1 MRHLSLLLL
10 LSLMPPQAPAAPALP
25 APTYQ
30 MAAPAPWVEVTEAS
44 FPDVIPLEQI
54 VDGIHRIRIE
64 RQCDPASGSVYH
76 HQVHRVISEAG
87 IQSGSDLRLTF
98 DPTYE
103 KVILHRLRVQRRGV
117 WEDRLERTP
126 IQVIQREEDLD
137 YHLLDGRL
145 MLVIHLEDI
154 RVDDAL
160 EWSWTIVGTNPI
172 MNGQYFDSF
181 VGAGNQPV
189 HDLRLRVRVPTG
201 RNIGFKLHHDAP
213 APQVVKKPGG
223 EEWIWAWKDNPSW
236 HREPGLPG
244 WYDDKPWVDLSE
256 HPDWASTVR
265 WALPLYQFP
274 APETP
279 EWNALIQSCRQ
290 AGNTEQQILH
300 ALRFVQDEIRYLGI
314 EMGAGSHRPNPP
326 PLVLKRRFGDCKDKT
341 VFLTTVLNQLG
352 VPAWPA
358 LVNTSARHTIETWL
372 PSPYNFDHV
381 VVALEWEGRLLF
393 LDPTRALQR
402 GPLSQIYITDY
413 ALALLIRP
421 GESGLV
427 PLHPT
432 EASLPRTEITEIFQC
447 PSPTQET
454 RFTVTTRYRGASA
467 EEVRN
472 DLAGSSVENL
482 QRDYLEF
489 YANSHAL
496 IRLADP
502 LVWKDDPITN
512 TIESTESYLIS
523 DLWKPTAS
531 GSYEAEFYPQYL
543 RDLLDKPKQ
552 ARRKGPFAISHPE
565 NVTQETRIHLW
576 GPWEIDSKPLIID
589 STGFHYARTV
599 TLEDNRK
606 TIIFRENFRTKTDHI
621 LPSAV
626 PDYLKACNQ
635 FLDKLGHTL
644 EHQASGGMDLEVSLK
659 NKLLTACLLLALLAG
674 AGWSTA
680 AQLSRAAL
688 RPPPLP
694 AGNRPPFLPK
704 WNTLMLV
711 GIGLV
716 GITGLILHPAWQVA
730 DPSWNDC
737 LDFLRHLALLIP
749 LLPLALL
756 ARRRNPWKIP
766 VALFWVGA
774 LLVWTLLLLPT
785 LSESGKTGATLP
797 LLQIFLLSAY
807 GFPTLLQRERYP
819 KTGNV
824 IPQPS
829 PARPEP

>member
-1 MRHLSLLLL
+1 MWLLSLLLL
-10 LSLMPPQAPAAPALP
+10 LPLLPHQAPATPSFP

-30 MAAPAPWVEVTEAS
+30 MAPPAPWVEVTEAS
-44 FPDVIPLEQI
+44 FPDKIPLDQI

-64 RQCDPASGSVYH
+64 RQCDPATGSVYH
-76 HQVHRVISEAG
+76 HQVHRVISESG

-126 IQVIQREEDLD
+126 IQIIQREEDLD

-160 EWSWTIVGTNPI
+160 EWSWTVVGTNPI

-189 HDLRLRVRVPTG
+189 HDLRLRVLVPKG
-201 RNIGFKLHHDAP
+201 RNIGFKLHYDAP
-213 APQVVKKPGG
+213 APQVIQKPAGQ
-223 EEWIWAWKDNPSW
+223 EWIWTWKDNPSW
-236 HREPGLPG
+236 HREPGLPE
-244 WYDDKPWVDLSE
+244 WYNDKPWVDLSE

-274 APETP
+274 VPETP
-279 EWNALIQSCRQ
+279 EWNALIASCRQ

-326 PLVLKRRFGDCKDKT
+326 SLVLKRRFGDCKDKT
-341 VFLTTVLNQLG
+341 VFLTTILRQLG
-352 VPAWPA
+352 VASWPA
-358 LVNTSARHTIETWL
+358 LVNTSARHTLETWL

-381 VVALEWEGRLLF
+381 VVALEWEGKLLF

-427 PLHPT
+427 PLKPT
-432 EASLPRTEITEIFQC
+432 EASLPRTEITESFRC
-447 PSPTQET
+447 PSPLEET
-454 RFTVTTRYRGASA
+454 EFTVTTRYRGASA

-472 DLAGSSVENL
+472 DLAGSSLENL
-482 QRDYLEF
+482 QREYLEF
-489 YANSHAL
+489 YANSHPL
-496 IRLADP
+496 IRSVAP
-502 LVWKDDPITN
+502 LVWKDDPLTN
-512 TIESTESYLIS
+512 TIESTESYFIG
-523 DLWKPTAS
+523 DLWKSTRP

-552 ARRKGPFAISHPE
+552 ALRKGPFAISHPE

-576 GPWEIDSKPLIID
+576 DAWEMDSSPLVIDSA
-589 STGFHYARTV
+589 GFYYTRTV
-599 TLEDNRK
+599 AVEDQRK
-606 TIIFRENFRTKTDHI
+606 TIIVREDYRTKTDHI
-621 LPSAV
+621 PPKDV

-635 FLDKLGHTL
+635 LLDKLGHTL
-644 EHQASGGMDLEVSLK
+644 EHQASPAIGTEDSLK
-659 NKLLTACLLLALLAG
+659 NKLLTACLFMALLACG
-674 AGWSTA
+674 GWSVA
-680 AQLSRAAL
+680 AQLSRAAIH
-688 RPPPLP
+688 PPPLP
-694 AGNRPPFLPK
+694 AADCPRFTAK
-704 WNTLMLV
+704 WDNLFLV
-711 GIGLV
+711 GIGLS
-716 GITGLILHPAWQVA
+716 GITGLLLHPAWGFTA
-730 DPSWNDC
+730 FSWTIF

-756 ARRRNPWKIP
+756 ARRRNHWKRP
-766 VALFWVGA
+766 LALFWNAA
-774 LLVWTLLLLPT
+774 LVVWTLLVLPG
-785 LSESGKTGATLP
+785 LSESGKTQWLLP

-807 GFPTLLQRERYP
+807 GLPTLLNRNRSVKP
-819 KTGNV
+819 
-824 IPQPS
+824 PQQP
-829 PARPEP
+829 